1 MDEVASLAPWSFK
14 TTRWTLLSLPFRHSL
29 VPSTRPWTFISICVQ
44 LFKGRDGSNVT
55 TIRTWDGRRVRCL
68 ESQVVGRMWKDEG
81 FGLTLA
87 EAEVENMEGELGEEI
102 GAGTDGGE
110 CET

>member
-1 MDEVASLAPWSFK
+1 
-14 TTRWTLLSLPFRHSL
+14 
-29 VPSTRPWTFISICVQ
+29 
-44 LFKGRDGSNVT
+44 
-55 TIRTWDGRRVRCL
+55 
-68 ESQVVGRMWKDEG
+68 MWKDEG